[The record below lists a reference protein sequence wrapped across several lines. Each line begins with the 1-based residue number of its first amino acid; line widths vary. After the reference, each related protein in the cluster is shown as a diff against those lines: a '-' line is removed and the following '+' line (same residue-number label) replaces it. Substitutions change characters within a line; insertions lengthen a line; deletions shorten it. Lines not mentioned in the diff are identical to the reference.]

1 MLDDLDFAAHQSAD
15 PPQVTRPP
23 VIQAV
28 HTGRPGRPRYEIDPE
43 WLEFALDLRS
53 TTGVAQALGVSART
67 VHRNAL
73 DLHLATPGAPPFQ
86 TVVSSAGES
95 QYVHTTT
102 TPPVSTFSDEQ
113 LDIAVTA
120 ILTVFPDI
128 GRSMLSGCL
137 KAQGQRVP
145 MERIQASYDRVHGSP
160 ALFGD
165 RRIVRKEYKVAGPL
179 SLAHMDGQHGMS
191 T

>member
-86 TVVSSAGES
+86 TVVFSAGKL

-113 LDIAVTA
+113 LDIAVMA

-128 GRSMLSGCL
+128 G
-137 KAQGQRVP
+137 
-145 MERIQASYDRVHGSP
+145 
-160 ALFGD
+160 
-165 RRIVRKEYKVAGPL
+165 
-179 SLAHMDGQHGMS
+179 
-191 T
+191 